1 MLQGQ
6 FRSLINVCHSS
17 ANRQRNLVVPV
28 SAKVLVTIKAPD
40 QALQWG
46 KKVKEI
52 GKQSE
57 PKQESVS
64 LKNMNSPPPPTTS
77 LEYCS
82 PCFLF
87 CCFLLFYPV
96 FAFFPTTETGPRL
109 VTVVIYSCHKSRL

>member
-64 LKNMNSPPPPTTS
+64 LKNMNSPPPPPPPP
-77 LEYCS
+77 L
-82 PCFLF
+82 P
-87 CCFLLFYPV
+87 
-96 FAFFPTTETGPRL
+96 
-109 VTVVIYSCHKSRL
+109 